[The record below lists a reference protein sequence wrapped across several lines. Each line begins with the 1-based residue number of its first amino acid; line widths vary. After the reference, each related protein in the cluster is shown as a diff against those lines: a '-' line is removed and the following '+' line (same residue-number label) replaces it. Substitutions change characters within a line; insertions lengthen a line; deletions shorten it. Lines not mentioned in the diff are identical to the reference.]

1 MYIKLWNIMPSL
13 VCIHSIWFL
22 FISALQVVAKGQV
35 ELMGRVPSSNKII
48 NLRITEKMVPAFRF
62 LAYYF
67 IANEGRQEIVAD
79 SVWVDV
85 MDVCEGKVLSK
96 QVASVIAFQNMCQ
109 QSKFRPGFKKWKTFH
124 FYWNRESSGFL
135 LKSIAGK
142 GSQKWW
148 QR

>member
-1 MYIKLWNIMPSL
+1 M
-13 VCIHSIWFL
+13 
-22 FISALQVVAKGQV
+22 AKGQV
-35 ELMGRVPSSNKII
+35 ELMGRVPSSNKIV

-109 QSKFRPGFKKWKTFH
+109 QSKCRPGVKK
-124 FYWNRESSGFL
+124 
-135 LKSIAGK
+135 
-142 GSQKWW
+142 
-148 QR
+148 